1 MKTVLVTGGAGYIGS
16 HTCVELLNKNY
27 NVIVADNLSN
37 SRRASLDAVKKITG
51 KEVTFYQTDL
61 CDKNAAENIFAK
73 HKIDATIHF
82 AAFKAVNESV
92 ENPLM
97 YYRNNLL
104 SLINL
109 LEIYSE
115 KKLQNFL
122 FSSSCSVYGDADD
135 LPVTEKTLLKK
146 AESPYGNTKQI
157 GEEILSDV
165 VKQNSF
171 SAIALRYF
179 NPAGA
184 HDSALIGEFPLQ
196 PPNNLVP
203 VITQTAIG
211 LRKSMTVFGG
221 DYDTKDGSCVRDY
234 IHVVDI
240 ARAHIIAIEH
250 LLDGKNKN
258 RFEIYNL
265 GTGEGNTVLEAIQ
278 TFEKVNGVPLN
289 YTVGPR
295 REGDVVKV
303 YADTKKA
310 WNDLGWKT
318 EKSLEDIMR
327 SAWAWEKHLQ
337 KK

>member
-37 SRRASLDAVKKITG
+37 SRRESLDAVKKITG
-51 KEVTFYQTDL
+51 KEVTFYQADL

-221 DYDTKDGSCVRDY
+221 DYNTKDGSCVRDY

-278 TFEKVNGVPLN
+278 TFEKVNGVLLN

>member
-1 MKTVLVTGGAGYIGS
+1 M
-16 HTCVELLNKNY
+16 
-27 NVIVADNLSN
+27 IVADNLSN

>member
-1 MKTVLVTGGAGYIGS
+1 M
-16 HTCVELLNKNY
+16 
-27 NVIVADNLSN
+27 IVADNLSN
-37 SRRASLDAVKKITG
+37 SRRESLDAVKKITG
-51 KEVTFYQTDL
+51 KEVTFYQADL

-221 DYDTKDGSCVRDY
+221 DYNTKDGSCVRDY

-278 TFEKVNGVPLN
+278 TFEKVNGVLLN

>member
-37 SRRASLDAVKKITG
+37 SRRESLDAVKKITG
-51 KEVTFYQTDL
+51 KEVTFYQADL

-278 TFEKVNGVPLN
+278 TFEKVNGVLLN